1 MFQAR
6 SAGCSVL
13 MTRWW
18 DLRDIALYDGKVHAV
33 DASGDLYAM
42 ALDEQGTAYNGEPMV
57 SWGNRVV
64 TAAARRCTTPATRY
78 LVVSGGRLLMVHRVL
93 MLAAESEFTVFKAD
107 LASSRWV
114 NVPSVGGDTALF
126 VGRWGSVARRVS
138 RFSMPGNMIHFLDDD
153 ELWLRNGDRRRG
165 HFGSYDMVHGKTIP
179 LLSSTELRSSGD
191 APATWLFHSKTGGS
205 GSNRSSCLART
216 FDPRL
221 DPDPPIRTP
230 YNNDVHLGSYF
241 LQGAGRR
248 RVVSWHDLPLDVLA
262 HVFRLITLRHDDPGH
277 FVETCRDWQASV
289 QRMKPAPRVACLAL
303 PDGKILE
310 YPDLKRSRRFSN
322 IAEFRGAACD
332 GWLILCEDDEGLG
345 PLCLTNPFNGKMRH
359 LPSLLSIRNRDE
371 PIEMDSWLPRAG
383 KPCWDDDWE
392 LISVQK
398 LVVCADGL
406 IAALVGRDSLTKV
419 AVCSLESFA
428 WSVSAHD
435 KWRRYEDLAFSGGR
449 LYALTSGEDLIAFNI
464 AVDAA
469 TGEAAIAGVKLVAR
483 SAGCSVLMTRWWDL
497 RDIALYDGKVHA
509 VDASG
514 DLYAMALDEQGTAY
528 NGEPMVSWG
537 NRVVTAAA
545 RRCTTPATRYLVVS
559 GGRLL
564 MVHRVLMLAAESE
577 FTVFKADLASSRWVN
592 VPSVGGDTALFVG
605 RWGSVARRVSR
616 FSMPGNMIHFLD
628 DDELWLRNGD
638 RRRGHFGSYDMV
650 HGKTIPLLSS
660 TELRSSGDAPA
671 TWLFHKPESGAVRGE
686 PFPDPTTPRVKQVDQ
701 VQTAPHAWREPSIPG
716 LILILQYV
724 LHTTTTSIWVLIFCR
739 EQDGGVLSWH
749 DLPLDVLAH
758 VFRLITLR
766 HDDPGHFVETC
777 RDWQA
782 SVQRMKPAPR
792 VACLAL
798 PDGKI
803 LEYPDLKRSR
813 RFSNI
818 AEFRG
823 AACDGW
829 LILCEDDEGLGPLC
843 LTNPFNGKMRHL
855 PSLLSIRNRDEPI
868 EMDSWLPRAGKPCW
882 DDDWELISVQKLV
895 VCADGL
901 IAALV
906 GRDSLTKVAVCSL
919 ESFAWSVSAHD
930 KWRRYEDLAFSG
942 GRLYALTSGEDLIAF
957 NIAVDAATGEAAIA
971 GVKLVVS
978 GFSATAC
985 YDLNI
990 VVVHYLVASSRAGDE
1005 LLMVRRLFPPSSW
1018 DEAMTLQFAV
1028 LRADLAS
1035 SSSPPR
1041 WVEVSTLDGE
1051 ALFLGQQCSRA
1062 VAPIPRVVRGDQ
1074 IFFLRDDCLSM
1085 SIWDDRGRSRPL
1097 PSPYYHTAVYDMQTG
1112 TVTDMLPRKLKSN
1125 CPVPATWLFRP
1136 DDNVTGVR

>member
-1 MFQAR
+1 MARGGTDPPPPSRMPLPWLALPDGTFFSYPSPTVFQFPGTTRYHGSCDDWLVFDHNGSDGSSSATGGATRLLCMFQAR

-191 APATWLFHSKTGGS
+191 APATWLFH
-205 GSNRSSCLART
+205 
-216 FDPRL
+216 
-221 DPDPPIRTP
+221 
-230 YNNDVHLGSYF
+230 
-241 LQGAGRR
+241 
-248 RVVSWHDLPLDVLA
+248 
-262 HVFRLITLRHDDPGH
+262 
-277 FVETCRDWQASV
+277 
-289 QRMKPAPRVACLAL
+289 
-303 PDGKILE
+303 
-310 YPDLKRSRRFSN
+310 
-322 IAEFRGAACD
+322 
-332 GWLILCEDDEGLG
+332 
-345 PLCLTNPFNGKMRH
+345 
-359 LPSLLSIRNRDE
+359 
-371 PIEMDSWLPRAG
+371 
-383 KPCWDDDWE
+383 
-392 LISVQK
+392 
-398 LVVCADGL
+398 
-406 IAALVGRDSLTKV
+406 
-419 AVCSLESFA
+419 
-428 WSVSAHD
+428 
-435 KWRRYEDLAFSGGR
+435 
-449 LYALTSGEDLIAFNI
+449 
-464 AVDAA
+464 
-469 TGEAAIAGVKLVAR
+469 
-483 SAGCSVLMTRWWDL
+483 
-497 RDIALYDGKVHA
+497 
-509 VDASG
+509 
-514 DLYAMALDEQGTAY
+514 
-528 NGEPMVSWG
+528 
-537 NRVVTAAA
+537 
-545 RRCTTPATRYLVVS
+545 
-559 GGRLL
+559 
-564 MVHRVLMLAAESE
+564 
-577 FTVFKADLASSRWVN
+577 
-592 VPSVGGDTALFVG
+592 
-605 RWGSVARRVSR
+605 
-616 FSMPGNMIHFLD
+616 
-628 DDELWLRNGD
+628 
-638 RRRGHFGSYDMV
+638 
-650 HGKTIPLLSS
+650 
-660 TELRSSGDAPA
+660 
-671 TWLFHKPESGAVRGE
+671 
-686 PFPDPTTPRVKQVDQ
+686 
-701 VQTAPHAWREPSIPG
+701 
-716 LILILQYV
+716 
-724 LHTTTTSIWVLIFCR
+724 R